1 MNLLTDLVW
10 HHDQPFADS
19 SAIPTL
25 LVSKLTRQQVTVALT
40 GDGGDELFAGYER
53 FYAAQLFQRMSQAPK
68 PLWRALSSLLGAL
81 PEGSAYDDK
90 VKRARRFANA
100 ASLSIADGYFDLARV
115 FSADLIGQLCASDG
129 TDTADFSRYLDA
141 SDDPV
146 TGLLNANMRSY
157 LPDDLL
163 IKADRCSMAAS
174 LEARAPFLDH
184 ELVEQAATIPFN
196 LKLKGAHTK
205 VILKEMARGILPDAI
220 IDRRKHGFGIPLGA
234 WLRRDMTPVRDIL
247 LSRRAR
253 ERGLWQPDVVERLIN
268 DHQSGRRD
276 YNRQLWAL
284 LTLEEWHRQF
294 IDATKLP

>member
-1 MNLLTDLVW
+1 M
-10 HHDQPFADS
+10 
-19 SAIPTL
+19 
-25 LVSKLTRQQVTVALT
+25 T

-100 ASLSIADGYFDLARV
+100 ASMSIADGYFDLARV

-196 LKLKGAHTK
+196 LKLKGAHSK
-205 VILKEMARGILPDAI
+205 GHPQKNGARHLAGRDHRSPKTWIWHPAGRLAAAGHDAGARYPAQPAGAGARTVAT
-220 IDRRKHGFGIPLGA
+220 RRG
-234 WLRRDMTPVRDIL
+234 
-247 LSRRAR
+247 RAF
-253 ERGLWQPDVVERLIN
+253 D
-268 DHQSGRRD
+268 
-276 YNRQLWAL
+276 
-284 LTLEEWHRQF
+284 
-294 IDATKLP
+294 